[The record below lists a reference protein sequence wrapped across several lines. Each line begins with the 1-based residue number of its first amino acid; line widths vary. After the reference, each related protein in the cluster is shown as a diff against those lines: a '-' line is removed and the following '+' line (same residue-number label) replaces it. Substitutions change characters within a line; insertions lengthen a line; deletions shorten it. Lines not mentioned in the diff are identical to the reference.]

1 MTSKLNTFQK
11 VRELTGWHAVAYAA
25 TLTERM
31 KPNFQLFC
39 ETAEFDD
46 EGQFHKS
53 LESIWQWL
61 SRTGSKINFALQLEK
76 IEDVTPDAAEH
87 DSFGVYPAIDAAI
100 SLAAIMSLITNDE
113 PQGAVIVS
121 KLSQGSVEAFVE
133 LVSDQSLSAQEIK
146 EHPLMQWEVAFQNE
160 LVQQIVAMP
169 EGAKSVK
176 VLREMATS
184 EGVSN
189 IGIEI
194 NSQ

>member
-11 VRELTGWHAVAYAA
+11 VRELNGWHAVAFAA

-39 ETAEFDD
+39 ESSEFDD

-53 LESIWQWL
+53 LESVWQWL
-61 SRTGSKINFALQLEK
+61 SRTGAKINFALQLEK
-76 IEDVTPDAAEH
+76 IEDVTPDSADF
-87 DSFGVYPAIDAAI
+87 DSYGVYPAIDAAI

-133 LVSDQSLSAQEIK
+133 LVSDESLSSQEIK
-146 EHPLMQWEVAFQNE
+146 EHPLMQWEVAFQTE
-160 LVQQIVAMP
+160 LLAQINSMP
-169 EGAKSVK
+169 EGAASVK
-176 VLREMATS
+176 TLREMAKS

-194 NSQ
+194 TSA